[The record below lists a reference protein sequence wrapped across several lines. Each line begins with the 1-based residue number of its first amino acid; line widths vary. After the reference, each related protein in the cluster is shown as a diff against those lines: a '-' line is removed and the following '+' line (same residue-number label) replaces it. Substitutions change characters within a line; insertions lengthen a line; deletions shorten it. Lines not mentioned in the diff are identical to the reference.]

1 MSLFQ
6 HQYATIEEAWAQPM
20 FSPSI
25 VNRYKSQEPSSQQES
40 QDPSDQD
47 IKRALNA
54 TYQTKG
60 IDGIKAILD
69 SAIIRDIQTEAL
81 KQYQQKRAVHP
92 RTSVDLT
99 REEWMYVILGLFAIM
114 FAVDSL

>member
-1 MSLFQ
+1 MTLFQ
-6 HQYATIEEAWAQPM
+6 HQYATIEEAWGQPM

-25 VNRYKSQEPSSQQES
+25 VNRYKSQEPTRQES
-40 QDPSDQD
+40 EDPSDQE

-69 SAIIRDIQTEAL
+69 TAIVRDIQAEAL
-81 KQYQQKRAVHP
+81 KQYQQKRSTQH
-92 RTSVDLT
+92 RTSFDLT